1 MPPTPDGRPARRR
14 RKSEC
19 ADQDPDE
26 AAIANAVPCDNWVDY
41 RGSALAGPDAMSL
54 GDEIYLRY
62 VASQVDFAQTWAP
75 PVRLLRYFGNF
86 SKDTI
91 ARMARRGYV
100 NRSYFQMTDARFAP
114 TNDDMY
120 HMATGGYGIVF
131 RFDRYVVKFVFE
143 HRNGMS
149 EMDAATEYTVPR
161 FLRSNLKGDAREFV
175 VCALAM
181 GINYRLGFLHSLYRR
196 VLHTLLLLMRA
207 EEGLRPSVEMA
218 RKPLLRWFE
227 ARKDSEEFVRLISY
241 FYPSAVQSNVNLIN
255 NFAHLVH
262 FFEHEKR
269 ARYVFDR
276 GAVIVFPLARGSA
289 DSVSPAAAA
298 EMGFASHTEFLK
310 FVFLQIALLYLKIYE
325 MPGCGN
331 FLHVD
336 LKPDNVLIFDSSRA
350 LSVTAAGATFRFEEP
365 VRAALNDF
373 DFARVAGIDNRKIAG
388 SIRVPQNWFYDFHF
402 FAHTLLR
409 AYPNIAAEDAGFH
422 AALSELTISCS
433 RATCDRF
440 RLRTSATHPIAHLAR
455 LVRRDIF
462 SRWINAAA
470 DAPAPAASQPIG
482 GADDSPGAGNGP
494 SAGPDAD
501 ASPS

>member
-1 MPPTPDGRPARRR
+1 MPPPGAEDKKPRRR
-14 RKSEC
+14 RKTPDC
-19 ADQDPDE
+19 ADDEE
-26 AAIANAVPCDNWVDY
+26 AAALDTQVPCDREWADC
-41 RGSALAGPDAMSL
+41 RSSALTGPDSVSL

-62 VASQVDFAQTWAP
+62 VASQVDFTQTWAP
-75 PVRLLRYFGNF
+75 PVRLLRFFGNF
-86 SKDTI
+86 SKDTLD
-91 ARMARRGYV
+91 RMSKRGYV
-100 NRSYFQMTDARFAP
+100 NRSYYQMSHARFSP

-149 EMDAATEYTVPR
+149 EIDASTEYTVPR
-161 FLRSNLKGDAREFV
+161 FLRSNLKGDVREFV

-181 GINYRLGFLHSLYRR
+181 GLNYRLGFLHSLYRR

-207 EEGLRPSVEMA
+207 EEGQRPSVEMA
-218 RKPLLRWFE
+218 KKPLLRWFE
-227 ARKDSEEFVRLISY
+227 SRKDSESFVRLVSY
-241 FYPSAVQSNVNLIN
+241 FYPSAVQSNVNLVN
-255 NFAHLVH
+255 NFPHLVH

-289 DSVSPAAAA
+289 DSVSAEAALGL
-298 EMGFASHTEFLK
+298 GFSSHAEFLK

-325 MPGCGN
+325 MPGCAN

-350 LSVTAAGATFRFEEP
+350 LSVEAAGATFRFEEP

-373 DFARVAGIDNRKIAG
+373 DFARVANIENRKIAG
-388 SIRVPQNWFYDFHF
+388 SIRVPQNWYYDFHF

-409 AYPNIAAEDAGFH
+409 AYPNIAAEDPAFH
-422 AALSELTISCS
+422 SVLSELTISCS
-433 RATCDRF
+433 RSTCDRF
-440 RLRTSATHPIAHLAR
+440 RLRVSSTHPIEHLAR
-455 LVRRDIF
+455 IVRRDLF
-462 SRWINAAA
+462 SRWINAAT
-470 DAPAPAASQPIG
+470 DAPDPATA
-482 GADDSPGAGNGP
+482 
-494 SAGPDAD
+494 
-501 ASPS
+501 

>member
-1 MPPTPDGRPARRR
+1 MILARAGGRPRTPAAAAAAAEDGEHSDR
-14 RKSEC
+14 RKRKRKTPNCED
-19 ADQDPDE
+19 ADNSDDE
-26 AAIANAVPCDNWVDY
+26 LAQTPCDREW
-41 RGSALAGPDAMSL
+41 PDCRASSITSSDSVSL

-75 PVRLLRYFGNF
+75 PVRLLRFFGNF
-86 SKDTI
+86 SKETLN
-91 ARMARRGYV
+91 RMSRRGYV
-100 NRSYFQMTDARFAP
+100 NRSYFQMAHARFSP

-131 RFDRYVVKFVFE
+131 RFDRYVVKYVFE

-149 EMDAATEYTVPR
+149 EMDASTEYMVPR
-161 FLRSNLKGDAREFV
+161 FLRNNLKGDEREFV

-181 GINYRLGFLHSLYRR
+181 GLNYRLGFLHSLYRR

-207 EEGLRPSVEMA
+207 EEGQRPSVEMA
-218 RKPLLRWFE
+218 KKPLLRWFE
-227 ARKDSEEFVRLISY
+227 ARKDSESFVRLISY

-255 NFAHLVH
+255 NFHHLVH

-289 DSVSPAAAA
+289 DSISPEAAAA
-298 EMGFASHTEFLK
+298 LGFAPHSEFLK

-325 MPGCGN
+325 LPGCTN

-336 LKPDNVLIFDSSRA
+336 LKPDNVLIFDSARA

-373 DFARVAGIDNRKIAG
+373 DFARVATIENRKIAG
-388 SIRVPQNWFYDFHF
+388 SVRVPQNWYYDFHF
-402 FAHTLLR
+402 FSHTLLR
-409 AYPNIAAEDAGFH
+409 AYPHIAAEDPGFH
-422 AALSELTISCS
+422 ALLSELTVSCS
-433 RATCDRF
+433 RGTCDRF
-440 RLRTSATHPIAHLAR
+440 RLRVSSPHPIEHLAR
-455 LVRRDIF
+455 LVRRDVF

-470 DAPAPAASQPIG
+470 DAP
-482 GADDSPGAGNGP
+482 
-494 SAGPDAD
+494 DAT
-501 ASPS
+501 ALS

>member
-1 MPPTPDGRPARRR
+1 MPPAADNSDRR
-14 RKSEC
+14 RKIKRQKTPDCANEEGERSEIV
-19 ADQDPDE
+19 QT
-26 AAIANAVPCDNWVDY
+26 PCDREWPDC
-41 RGSALAGPDAMSL
+41 RASALTGPDSVAL

-75 PVRLLRYFGNF
+75 PVRLLRFFGNF
-86 SKDTI
+86 SQETLQ
-91 ARMARRGYV
+91 RMSERGYV
-100 NRSYFQMTDARFAP
+100 NRSYYQMAHARFSP

-149 EMDAATEYTVPR
+149 ELDAATEYTVPR

-181 GINYRLGFLHSLYRR
+181 GLNYRLGFLHSLYRR

-207 EEGLRPSVEMA
+207 SEGLRPSIELA
-218 RKPLLRWFE
+218 KKPLLRWFE
-227 ARKDSEEFVRLISY
+227 ARKNSEEFVRLVSY
-241 FYPSAVQSNVNLIN
+241 FYPSAVQSNVNLVN
-255 NFAHLVH
+255 NFSHLVH

-289 DSVSPAAAA
+289 DSVSPDAAVG
-298 EMGFASHTEFLK
+298 MGFASHAEFLK
-310 FVFLQIALLYLKIYE
+310 FVFLQVALLYLKIYDL
-325 MPGCGN
+325 PGCAN
-331 FLHVD
+331 FVHAD

-350 LSVTAAGATFRFEEP
+350 LSVVAAGATFCFEEP

-373 DFARVAGIDNRKIAG
+373 DFARVAAVENKKIAS

-409 AYPNIAAEDAGFH
+409 AYPHIAAEDPGFH
-422 AALSELTISCS
+422 AALSELTLSCS

-440 RLRTSATHPIAHLAR
+440 RLRTSAMHPVAHLAR

-462 SRWINAAA
+462 SRWINAAT
-470 DAPAPAASQPIG
+470 DVPNSAPA
-482 GADDSPGAGNGP
+482 
-494 SAGPDAD
+494 
-501 ASPS
+501 

>member
-1 MPPTPDGRPARRR
+1 
-14 RKSEC
+14 
-19 ADQDPDE
+19 
-26 AAIANAVPCDNWVDY
+26 
-41 RGSALAGPDAMSL
+41 MSL
-54 GDEIYLRY
+54 GDDIYLRY

-86 SKDTI
+86 SQETL
-91 ARMARRGYV
+91 ARMAARGYV
-100 NRSYFQMTDARFAP
+100 NRSYHQLSSPRFSP

-143 HRNGMS
+143 HRSGMS

-161 FLRSNLKGDAREFV
+161 FLRANIKGDAREFV

-181 GINYRLGFLHSLYRR
+181 GLNYRLGFLHSLYRR

-207 EEGLRPSVEMA
+207 EEGLRPSVELA

-227 ARKDSEEFVRLISY
+227 ARKDSEGFVRLLSY
-241 FYPSAVQSNVNLIN
+241 FYPSAVQSNVNLVN
-255 NFAHLVH
+255 NFPHLVH

-276 GAVIVFPLARGSA
+276 GSVIVFPLARCSA
-289 DSVSPAAAA
+289 DSVSAEDAAG
-298 EMGFASHTEFLK
+298 MGFASLSEFVK
-310 FVFLQIALLYLKIYE
+310 FVFLQVALLYLKVYE
-325 MPGCGN
+325 LPGCAN
-331 FLHVD
+331 FVHAD
-336 LKPDNVLIFDSSRA
+336 LKPDNVLIFDSTRA
-350 LSVTAAGATFRFEEP
+350 LRVRAAGADFRFEEP

-373 DFARVAGIDNRKIAG
+373 DFARVGSIENRKIAA

-409 AYPNIAAEDAGFH
+409 VYPLLASEDPDFH
-422 AALSELTISCS
+422 AALGELTLSCS

-440 RLRTSATHPIAHLAR
+440 RLRASTLHPISFLER
-455 LVRRDIF
+455 LVRRAIF
-462 SRWINAAA
+462 SRWINAAD
-470 DAPAPAASQPIG
+470 DATA
-482 GADDSPGAGNGP
+482 
-494 SAGPDAD
+494 
-501 ASPS
+501 